1 MARRRPTYIDCS
13 LSTDDLGRQRCQL
26 LHLERGQ
33 VLRAHDGAGSE
44 RRAASTWW
52 MHATESCVSK
62 PHLNRQALAC
72 RFPFIHGRRLSC
84 TRSPAAACTGVSRKR
99 EYVSSHAGT
108 DVMQSTDVVQSP
120 FCLSQLGTTACLF
133 GTPAEQVRPHSD
145 GQARRARGLV
155 ATGVLHDLH
164 VRAQHTAAVSHLQH
178 PH

>member
-33 VLRAHDGAGSE
+33 VLRAHDGAGGE
-44 RRAASTWW
+44 RGAANTWW
-52 MHATESCVSK
+52 MHATDSCVSK

-108 DVMQSTDVVQSP
+108 DVMQAVQSP

-145 GQARRARGLV
+145 GQARRSRGYGSP
-155 ATGVLHDLH
+155 A
-164 VRAQHTAAVSHLQH
+164 
-178 PH
+178 